1 MHLLKKIFLYSFI
14 TIQYFLLYFSIH
26 FKISLIQ
33 NCQFYQL
40 NFISDELI
48 SFFFF
53 FFSEHFSISFLS
65 TSLFLLSITFE
76 KIVIQSLFSI
86 LNDKKKKSVKSQV
99 KREKSQSAWASALGR
114 DPRTRHI
121 PEEIAR
127 PSRKFNRPFS
137 TAIWKSR
144 LVKKTLG
151 IN

>member
-26 FKISLIQ
+26 FKLSLIQ

-53 FFSEHFSISFLS
+53 FFFETFLDK
-65 TSLFLLSITFE
+65 LPFDKPFLAFNYIRENCYT
-76 KIVIQSLFSI
+76 LFSI
-86 LNDKKKKSVKSQV
+86 KSQV

-114 DPRTRHI
+114 GPRTRHI

-137 TAIWKSR
+137 TAI
-144 LVKKTLG
+144 
-151 IN
+151 